1 MPELLSPAE
10 KTRIFLL
17 RKTSSPLRH
26 ALRRATSPEGR
37 GLELKGSPFG
47 RAPAK
52 RVRGQNVK
60 GEALCFYFSISYL
73 CWYTSVNICG
83 FAVACIALF
92 KFQERKR
99 EKVFKTIG
107 GSKHSFKAGQS
118 IRRITSTRDSFL
130 RGALLLAQR

>member
-17 RKTSSPLRH
+17 RKTSFPLRH

-52 RVRGQNVK
+52 RVRGQ
-60 GEALCFYFSISYL
+60 F
-73 CWYTSVNICG
+73 
-83 FAVACIALF
+83 
-92 KFQERKR
+92 
-99 EKVFKTIG
+99 
-107 GSKHSFKAGQS
+107 
-118 IRRITSTRDSFL
+118 
-130 RGALLLAQR
+130 